1 MREEILPYP
10 GNDMGNGR
18 RITKEDV
25 IEELR
30 TIACSLS
37 VDGHT
42 RNLRG
47 LSDKGRRLYDMAD
60 VVMLNL
66 TDKEDHPTPTGNI
79 TNADAIRHMTDE
91 ELVAEISRLQD
102 IAAAC
107 PDCHRKTGV
116 ERLRLYLSTRAN
128 R

>member
-1 MREEILPYP
+1 MSDY
-10 GNDMGNGR
+10 R
-18 RITKEDV
+18 RYITKDDV
-25 IEELR
+25 IEEIR

-37 VDGHT
+37 VGGHT
-42 RNLRG
+42 LNQPKLVHIAT
-47 LSDKGRRLYDMAD
+47 RLYDMAD

-66 TDKEDHPTPTGNI
+66 TDKRDNPHREIGEDI
-79 TNADAIRHMTDE
+79 TNADLIRKMTDE

-116 ERLRLYLSTRAN
+116 ERLRLYLSSRAN
-128 R
+128 T

>member
-1 MREEILPYP
+1 MSE
-10 GNDMGNGR
+10 GR
-18 RITKEDV
+18 RITKDDV

-37 VDGHT
+37 VGGHT
-42 RNLRG
+42 LNQPRLVG
-47 LSDKGRRLYDMAD
+47 IATRLYDMAD

-66 TDKEDHPTPTGNI
+66 TDKEDSPAPTGDI

-116 ERLRLYLSTRAN
+116 ERLRLYLSSRAN
-128 R
+128 T

>member
-1 MREEILPYP
+1 MREH
-10 GNDMGNGR
+10 R
-18 RITKEDV
+18 RITKDDV

-30 TIACSLS
+30 TMACSFS
-37 VDGHT
+37 VGGHT
-42 RNLRG
+42 LNQPRLV
-47 LSDKGRRLYDMAD
+47 DIATRLYDMAD

-66 TDKEDHPTPTGNI
+66 TDKDGSPTPDGDK

-107 PDCHRKTGV
+107 PDCHRKAGV
-116 ERLRLYLSTRAN
+116 ERLRLYLSTRAKT
-128 R
+128 